1 MQPIVVYDTNVLISG
16 TVWRGVLYA
25 SIELAKRGRVVR
37 ITCVE
42 ILDEFEE
49 ILTTKY
55 DFTPSQTLEV
65 ITNYL
70 GFHQTVKIANRLK
83 GITTDPDD
91 DKIVESEIAG
101 VPLTLLL
108 VIASICY
115 PLKVTK
121 APGL

>member
-16 TVWRGVLYA
+16 TVWGGVPYA
-25 SIELAKRGRVVR
+25 SIELAKHGRVSG

-49 ILTTKY
+49 KLTNKFN
-55 DFTPSQTLEV
+55 FTPSQTLEV
-65 ITNYL
+65 ITNLL
-70 GFHQTVKIANRLK
+70 GFHQTVKITNRLK

-91 DKIVESEIAG
+91 DKIVECASLV

-108 VIASICY
+108 VIGSICY
-115 PLKVTK
+115 PLKVTR
-121 APGL
+121 AP